1 MVVSYFGPSVCYI
14 PILFDHF
21 LFVAGAIT
29 LLPSSLFWVTVVFL
43 PMPRA
48 VRYFSPRP
56 AVLVASHHYLFPG
69 CLRHDNARS
78 GVGTTAV
85 LIKQSPTHSPRPC
98 HVVDAL
104 DDLRPVGALL
114 FDDVIVGLA
123 AVWPHDR
130 S

>member
-1 MVVSYFGPSVCYI
+1 MVVSHFVPVCAT
-14 PILFDHF
+14 LFDHF
-21 LFVAGAIT
+21 LFVAGAMT

-43 PMPRA
+43 PMSRA

-85 LIKQSPTHSPRPC
+85 LMSWTRLIISARLGHYSSALSVLSPGSSLTHDESW
-98 HVVDAL
+98 L
-104 DDLRPVGALL
+104 G
-114 FDDVIVGLA
+114 
-123 AVWPHDR
+123 
-130 S
+130 